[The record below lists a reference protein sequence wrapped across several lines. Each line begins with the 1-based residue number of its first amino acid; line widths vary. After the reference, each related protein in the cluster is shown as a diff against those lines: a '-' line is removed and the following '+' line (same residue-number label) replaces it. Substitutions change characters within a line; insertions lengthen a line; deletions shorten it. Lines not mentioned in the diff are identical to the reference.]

1 MGEKNVHGLALVE
14 RDTTQLA
21 PVVASALEMLRL
33 SPPETVA
40 AAMDKILAVQERYE
54 AGEARKAFAAA
65 IVAAKRDLPAVIGY
79 DAQNKFA
86 GYRYSTLAA
95 IVDGITKALSRND
108 LSVSWDVSSSAGN
121 VTVVCKITH
130 CAGHVEISSPMTTPV
145 ENTTSAAGKEK
156 KTPAMAIMSA
166 ATSLRR
172 MTVMAMLGLS
182 SGEETSDEAD
192 GEVDVTPARSQV
204 VTEPVRSVEPDGES
218 VDDMMKRWKAALFL
232 AKTPADCDRI
242 GGQMGQRLQEGTPIY
257 TAALALYNDR
267 KRDLKS
273 RANRPTEEPREG
285 EIVAGGREPGADDGA

>member
-1 MGEKNVHGLALVE
+1 MGEKNGQAIALVQ
-14 RDTTQLA
+14 RDATQLA

-108 LSVSWDVSSSAGN
+108 LSVSWDVSSAAGN

-130 CAGHVEISSPMTTPV
+130 CAGHVEVSSPMTTPV

-156 KTPAMAIMSA
+156 KTPAQAIMSA

-182 SGEETSDEAD
+182 SGEETSDEVGGDFTPHAQPQI
-192 GEVDVTPARSQV
+192 VTD
-204 VTEPVRSVEPDGES
+204 PVRTADPDEETIS
-218 VDDMMKRWKAALFL
+218 DAMARWRGDLFAA
-232 AKTPADCDRI
+232 ATIADCDRVRREVKV
-242 GGQMGQRLQEGTPIY
+242 RLQEGTPQY
-257 TAALALYNDR
+257 TTMVEAYKTR
-267 KRDLKS
+267 VKELKT
-273 RANRPTEEPREG
+273 AHERPKGTPEPVQDG
-285 EIVAGGREPGADDGA
+285 EIVGERTPGSDDA

>member
-1 MGEKNVHGLALVE
+1 MSEKQNDHALVLSS
-14 RDTTQLA
+14 QSGAHLA

-65 IVAAKRDLPAVIGY
+65 IVAAKRELPSVIGY

-95 IVDGITKALSRND
+95 IVDAITKALSRND
-108 LSVSWDVSSSAGN
+108 LSVSWDVSSSAGT

-130 CAGHVEISSPMTTPV
+130 SAGHVEASPPMTTPV

-156 KTPAMAIMSA
+156 KTPAQAIMSA

-172 MTVMAMLGLS
+172 MTVMSMLGLS
-182 SGEETSDEAD
+182 SGEETSEEDM
-192 GEVDVTPARSQV
+192 DVTTRETQM
-204 VTEPVRSVEPDGES
+204 VTESVRTREPAEEPISVS
-218 VDDMMKRWKAALFL
+218 MKRWRSELFTAETL
-232 AKTPADCDRI
+232 EDVDAIGRQMDRRLEKGTPERTTMLDLYK
-242 GGQMGQRLQEGTPIY
+242 QRLKELREDAKQKKQPAVSEQ
-257 TAALALYNDR
+257 
-267 KRDLKS
+267 
-273 RANRPTEEPREG
+273 PREA
-285 EIVAGGREPGADDGA
+285 EFSEREPGTEG

>member
-1 MGEKNVHGLALVE
+1 MGEKNGHGLALVA

-65 IVAAKRDLPAVIGY
+65 IVAAKRELPAVIGY
-79 DAQNKFA
+79 DATNKFV

-130 CAGHVEISSPMTTPV
+130 CAGHVEVSSPMTSPV

-156 KTPAMAIMSA
+156 KTPAQAIMSA

-182 SGEETSDEAD
+182 SGEETSDEASGD
-192 GEVDVTPARSQV
+192 MDVTPAHAQM
-204 VTEPVRSVEPDGES
+204 VTEAVRSLDPEGEPIETAMGRWRTELFTAATIVE
-218 VDDMMKRWKAALFL
+218 
-232 AKTPADCDRI
+232 CDRVRREVKA
-242 GGQMGQRLQEGTPIY
+242 RLTVGSPHYETMVGMYKTRVKELK
-257 TAALALYNDR
+257 TAHE
-267 KRDLKS
+267 
-273 RANRPTEEPREG
+273 RPAKQPEPQDG
-285 EIVAGGREPGADDGA
+285 EIVGESEPGADDA